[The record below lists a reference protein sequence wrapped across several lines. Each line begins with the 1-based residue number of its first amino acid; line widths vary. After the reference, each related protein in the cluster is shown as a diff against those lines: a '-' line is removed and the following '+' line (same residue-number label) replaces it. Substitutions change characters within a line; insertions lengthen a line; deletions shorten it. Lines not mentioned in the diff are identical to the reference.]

1 MESSYAGKIKR
12 TPVMH
17 SLSVLTLIFLSGC
30 GGRDSSAEPVQG
42 PGLGVKKVSAT
53 VGDRRNSQVDVDDPI
68 AETPK
73 RIVYLDQGWTPKDS
87 QQFYFTSQGS
97 QILRQGLDSPPEW
110 SLWRRLVYEG
120 RPRLVLH

>member
-1 MESSYAGKIKR
+1 
-12 TPVMH
+12 MH